1 MSSASFATLWVSG
14 LGRGVGDPALLLH
27 LDRLVGWGEGNR
39 IDRFAVLVGID
50 LQRNNK
56 SLCNSLWRRRWLSSH
71 LEEEEEA
78 SVSQEWQ
85 LRRPLI

>member
-1 MSSASFATLWVSG
+1 MEGEGS
-14 LGRGVGDPALLLH
+14 DPALLLH
-27 LDRLVGWGEGNR
+27 LDRLVGWGVGNR

-56 SLCNSLWRRRWLSSH
+56 SLCNSLWRGRSLSSH
-71 LEEEEEA
+71 LEEEEEVEA

-85 LRRPLI
+85 LRRSLI